1 MTAAARTDRRP
12 IQRHAEAAI
21 TEADSVDQYLREVGR
36 YSLLTNEE
44 EYALGL
50 RARDGDD
57 DAVVELV
64 SRNLRFVI
72 SVAKKFQNRGL
83 PLSDLIGEG
92 NVGLLTAAR
101 KFDPEQGVR
110 FISYAVWWI
119 RQAIL
124 SAVARAA
131 RIVRVPTN
139 RAAEL
144 TKVNRAADGLR
155 QKLLREPSLREISEA
170 SGVPLDVVRAA
181 GGHGMRDVSL
191 DSPVN
196 SEGEQTLLDRYGM
209 EEDSDSEDDT
219 TTSLLRDR
227 LAEALDLLPQRSAR
241 ILRLHFG
248 LEGGR
253 EHTLEEIGAVLGVTR
268 ERVRQLRDRAFRR
281 LREGELARSL
291 GDFAGVRGVDT
302 KFAGD
307 SDASRHR
314 IQVRRRRVT
323 AASRNRVPTA
333 LFTASQ

>member
-1 MTAAARTDRRP
+1 MTAAARTDRRQVRRP
-12 IQRHAEAAI
+12 AEATAA
-21 TEADSVDQYLREVGR
+21 EADSVDQYLREVGR
-36 YSLLTNEE
+36 YALLTSEE
-44 EYALGL
+44 EFALGI

-57 DAVVELV
+57 DAIAELV

-124 SAVARAA
+124 SAVARAS

-144 TKVNRAADGLR
+144 ARVNRAADTLR

-170 SGVPLDVVRAA
+170 SGVAIEMVRAA
-181 GGHGMRDVSL
+181 VGHGMRDVSL

-196 SEGEQTLLDRYGM
+196 SDGEQTLLDRYGM
-209 EEDSDSEDDT
+209 EEDADSEDDST
-219 TTSLLRDR
+219 TALLRER
-227 LAEALDLLPQRSAR
+227 LAEALDLLPERSAR

-302 KFAGD
+302 KFAAHP
-307 SDASRHR
+307 DAARQR
-314 IQVRRRRVT
+314 VQVRRRRVT
-323 AASRNRVPTA
+323 AGGRNRLAAA
-333 LFTASQ
+333 LLASSQ